1 MSNGIPLGQWD
12 TAIAAYLS
20 SRHALGRVFR
30 KEERI
35 LNRFRNYLA
44 AEGAIDIDQALFD
57 QWRRQFRHCCARTRF
72 MYEIAIF
79 NFCRY
84 RRRSEPSCFLPDRF
98 GLARPAPYALPT
110 LIDADQVAR
119 LLAYVAT
126 LPSTTR
132 YPLRPAVLRFG
143 IVLLYTAGL
152 RRGEVARLTLGDI
165 DTGTGV
171 LRVHDSKFHKSRWV
185 PLSDTAAQELH
196 AYLGIRN
203 AVVSDHSSSA
213 PLLCT
218 KQGVPYSGPGLSD
231 SVRTI
236 MIASGIWGNGMRLPR
251 VHDFRHSFAVAALL
265 RWYETDADVQ
275 SNLPKL
281 ALYMGHVSIV
291 STAYYL
297 RFMPAVIAKAGE
309 RFARDWG
316 TLVDGGTP

>member
-1 MSNGIPLGQWD
+1 MSNCIPLGQWD
-12 TAIAAYLS
+12 TAITAYLS
-20 SRHALGRVFR
+20 SRHALGRAFQ
-30 KEERI
+30 KEERF
-35 LNRFRNYLA
+35 LKRFRNYLA
-44 AEGAIDIDQALFD
+44 AEGAMDVDQALFD

-72 MYEIAIF
+72 MYEIAVF

-84 RRRSEPSCFLPDRF
+84 RRRSDPRCFLPDRF
-98 GLARPAPYALPT
+98 GLARPTPYSLPT
-110 LIDADQVAR
+110 LIDDDQVAR
-119 LLAYVAT
+119 LLAYVAM

-165 DTGTGV
+165 DVGSGV
-171 LRVHDSKFHKSRWV
+171 LRIQDSKFHKSRWV
-185 PLSDTAAQELH
+185 PLSDTATQELR
-196 AYLGIRN
+196 AYLVIRN
-203 AVVSDHSSSA
+203 SVVSDHSPSA

-218 KQGVPYSGPGLSD
+218 KQGEPYSGPGLSD
-231 SVRTI
+231 SVKTA
-236 MIASGIWGNGMRLPR
+236 MVASGIWGNGMRLPR

-316 TLVDGGTP
+316 KLVDGGAS